1 MQNGPTVTILNSL
14 IVFPI
19 SISITIRKLLTP
31 SNPRKKHLLAD
42 IGFSIAEIDNS
53 LIQLSKVEIEELVT
67 DYHLEKVTKMYIKEV
82 VVGCLGGMNMI
93 GNPKQFVE
101 EL

>member
-1 MQNGPTVTILNSL
+1 M
-14 IVFPI
+14 
-19 SISITIRKLLTP
+19 
-31 SNPRKKHLLAD
+31 
-42 IGFSIAEIDNS
+42 
-53 LIQLSKVEIEELVT
+53 EIEELVT